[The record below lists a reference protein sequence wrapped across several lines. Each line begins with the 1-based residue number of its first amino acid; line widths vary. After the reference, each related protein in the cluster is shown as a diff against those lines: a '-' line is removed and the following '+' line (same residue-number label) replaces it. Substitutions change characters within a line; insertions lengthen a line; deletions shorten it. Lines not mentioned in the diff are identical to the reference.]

1 MDTVSTI
8 DKDSLTSC
16 DANVIKLFLH
26 GDESSDLVAN
36 TLMLNAPV
44 DFFFKVK
51 GLTVHLC
58 RIKCCVL
65 RC

>member
-44 DFFFKVK
+44 DFF
-51 GLTVHLC
+51 L
-58 RIKCCVL
+58 
-65 RC
+65 